1 MGDSSSWSRSPN
13 RRHGKAALTPICF
26 LMVHFS
32 FLKCIC
38 LPTHVS
44 HLPEHPYEEVICIL
58 VHASFS
64 APSRQMVHKPR
75 VLSNL
80 WKDISHESPPKCMN
94 FLTKK
99 SVFSDKT
106 IFCHSN
112 SHVPNYNPGRWK
124 RASWQN
130 CGDLGLLSTR
140 TRQSGKRRPG
150 NETYEW
156 REASSGLRWLLTQ
169 PPPVRQ
175 SPA

>member
-13 RRHGKAALTPICF
+13 RRHGKAALSPICF

-75 VLSNL
+75 VLSNR

-94 FLTKK
+94 FLTKNQSSLTK
-99 SVFSDKT
+99 LSFAILILMFPITTQD
-106 IFCHSN
+106 
-112 SHVPNYNPGRWK
+112 GER
-124 RASWQN
+124 
-130 CGDLGLLSTR
+130 GLPDR
-140 TRQSGKRRPG
+140 TV
-150 NETYEW
+150 ET
-156 REASSGLRWLLTQ
+156 L
-169 PPPVRQ
+169 VC
-175 SPA
+175 